1 MQTIPLYLA
10 SAPRPS
16 TSSDNHSETSFPE
29 PPSRL
34 SVKHPT
40 PRASSKRHSFRPP
53 IPPKPASV
61 RRSSEEEAGSDPASE
76 AGPQERKDSIA
87 KWMTAMTE
95 REDGQRA
102 GTPGS
107 NRSREPPSIPPRP
120 VLVSSPAPPQPS
132 SAGAASTSIYDAA
145 TPSSGPPSL
154 SPFSAMSSSQFP
166 SPSSPEPAMFT
177 VSRPTPSNSPERSR
191 HRPPQHP
198 SISSA
203 ASITSSTSSMSLNP
217 SSALSAIGRGFQQAK
232 LKDRF
237 GAGVGFAREW
247 GGKGKGKLQESWR
260 GFGGPRSPGES
271 CSPSTSP
278 PISAS
283 SSPVPSFG
291 SLSSSVSTP
300 HLEHLSAPS
309 PLYPSPSPPPGG
321 TSIKLPTTLFGIRVP
336 NARGLA
342 FGRPLAPLVEFTR
355 SPPSLSSLPRTRS
368 ADDEVTG
375 LDARYWL
382 PGLAYRC
389 LEYLEEW
396 GKKEEGVYRIPGRSL
411 HTQQLRAVFDAGVGQ
426 EVDLREIHPGDLDP
440 HAVASV
446 LKSWLREIPEPL
458 LSHDLEP
465 VVDALTTS
473 ALGYPA
479 SSTNFLSNAASASS
493 TTPST
498 LPSTN
503 GVVSGTS
510 AATAAFSADT
520 RAPHSYLEHLS
531 TLFSTSLPAENYHL
545 LRAIAY
551 HLAHLSAH
559 SETNKMTL
567 TNLRLILSPTLR
579 LSPGFLQVLVVERE
593 ILFSKANES
602 ARSRQASASGHHS
615 PTLSSSASF
624 RTRSPSP
631 QYPVRRSPTPGTS
644 SPLLEPPSPS
654 FPAAPSSDGHL
665 SPIVTPTFA
674 AFDFPPPSPSQIPLS
689 SPTQPATTP
698 NSTATPIAAK
708 FAGTSPPLRTTKSAS
723 NLLSPSAPTAQK
735 PAFVPSRDRANGAG
749 GGGFFASRDAV
760 VPPREGS
767 ATSLGLGIVATKT
780 DEEESREKKQD
791 GRLSLGE
798 EFRQAIDSLGKPLT
812 PETEKKV
819 GEEFEAR
826 LGGEKEP
833 VERLVDQREMR
844 SRPARPSH
852 RTQRSVS
859 SIRSFASSLASSI
872 TSSSL
877 STLANNASET
887 DLKSA
892 QVQQASRRKGPP
904 PALGTK
910 QRPTTMDLTL
920 PMPSGIGIGLGLAS
934 PREGKERDEEQKWT
948 LSSFDEKKKLFGG

>member
-1 MQTIPLYLA
+1 
-10 SAPRPS
+10 
-16 TSSDNHSETSFPE
+16 
-29 PPSRL
+29 
-34 SVKHPT
+34 
-40 PRASSKRHSFRPP
+40 
-53 IPPKPASV
+53 
-61 RRSSEEEAGSDPASE
+61 
-76 AGPQERKDSIA
+76 
-87 KWMTAMTE
+87 
-95 REDGQRA
+95 
-102 GTPGS
+102 
-107 NRSREPPSIPPRP
+107 
-120 VLVSSPAPPQPS
+120 
-132 SAGAASTSIYDAA
+132 
-145 TPSSGPPSL
+145 
-154 SPFSAMSSSQFP
+154 
-166 SPSSPEPAMFT
+166 
-177 VSRPTPSNSPERSR
+177 
-191 HRPPQHP
+191 
-198 SISSA
+198 
-203 ASITSSTSSMSLNP
+203 MSLNP

-260 GFGGPRSPGES
+260 GFGGPRAPGES
-271 CSPSTSP
+271 PSPSTSP

-300 HLEHLSAPS
+300 HLEHLPAPS
-309 PLYPSPSPPPGG
+309 PLFTSPSPPPGG
-321 TSIKLPTTLFGIRVP
+321 TSIKLPTTLFGIRIP

-342 FGRPLAPLVEFTR
+342 FGRPLAPLVELTR

-382 PGLAYRC
+382 PGLAFRC

-396 GKKEEGVYRIPGRSL
+396 GKKEEGVYRIPGRNL

-479 SSTNFLSNAASASS
+479 SSTNFLSNAATASS
-493 TTPST
+493 TIPST

-503 GVVSGTS
+503 SVASGTS
-510 AATAAFSADT
+510 AATATSFNDT
-520 RAPHSYLEHLS
+520 RAPRSYLEHLS

-602 ARSRQASASGHHS
+602 ARSRQASASGLHS

-631 QYPVRRSPTPGTS
+631 QFPVRRSPTPGTS
-644 SPLLEPPSPS
+644 SPRLEPPSPS
-654 FPAAPSSDGHL
+654 FPAASPSSDGHL
-665 SPIVTPTFA
+665 SPIVTPTVA
-674 AFDFPPPSPSQIPLS
+674 GFDFSPPSPSQIPLS
-689 SPTQPATTP
+689 SPTQLATTP

-708 FAGTSPPLRTTKSAS
+708 FAGTSPPLHTTKSAS
-723 NLLSPSAPTAQK
+723 HFFSPSSSVLTAQK

-749 GGGFFASRDAV
+749 GGGFFASRDPV
-760 VPPREGS
+760 MPPRKVS
-767 ATSLGLGIVATKT
+767 ATSLGLGIGVKKQ
-780 DEEESREKKQD
+780 DEEEAAREKRQD

-812 PETEKKV
+812 PEMEKEV
-819 GEEFEAR
+819 GEQLEASV
-826 LGGEKEP
+826 GVDKEP
-833 VERLVDQREMR
+833 EEQLVDQRETR
-844 SRPARPSH
+844 RPARPSH

-877 STLANNASET
+877 STLANNTSDS

-904 PALGTK
+904 PALGRK

-920 PMPSGIGIGLGLAS
+920 PMPSGIGTGLGLSS
-934 PREGKERDEEQKWT
+934 PREGKGQDVEEKWAL
-948 LSSFDEKKKLFGG
+948 LSFEEKKKLFGG